1 MASGLSI
8 NLGLPSIPE
17 TKDEQ
22 LFYELTKVYNALN
35 LVAGSINTPSTTG
48 ASAGTVRGLKAVMS
62 GATITMAYS
71 EAVVLSSLP
80 GGVATKLPANP
91 SLTFNIATTGN
102 GGLDTGSM
110 STGFVA
116 VYLMYNPVSKGT
128 CLYGTNVTGIA
139 APSQYSG
146 TVQLAG
152 YTSSGL
158 VGIYAVSA
166 ANTLRTGNQVNR
178 TINYPNTSAVLTNS
192 SIATNVSLN
201 IASQV
206 PYSAITIRG
215 YMNITSS
222 LGGVCA
228 FSIANDAAGS
238 GFQQVYATASS
249 GSLAAEDNYSL
260 SVYTPSTIY
269 YSQSISGTSTANL
282 FITSY
287 DF

>member
-8 NLGLPSIPE
+8 NLGLPAIPE
-17 TKDEQ
+17 TKDEE
-22 LFYELTKVYNALN
+22 LFYELTKLYNAVNIL
-35 LVAGSINTPSTTG
+35 AGSVNTPGTTG
-48 ASAGTVRGLKAVMS
+48 ASAGTARGLKAVMS
-62 GATITMAYS
+62 GATITMSYS
-71 EAVVLSSLP
+71 ELVVLSSLA

-91 SLTFNIATTGN
+91 ALTFNLGTVGAN
-102 GGLDTGSM
+102 GLDTGTM

-116 VYLMYNPVSKGT
+116 VYVMYNPVSRGT

-146 TVQLAG
+146 ATPLSG

-158 VGIYAVSA
+158 VGIYAVSGA
-166 ANTLRTGNQVNR
+166 SVLRTGNQVNR
-178 TINYPNTSAVLTNS
+178 TINYPNTTPIFTNTS
-192 SIATNVSLN
+192 VATNVSLN

-215 YMNITSS
+215 YMNVTSS

-228 FSIANDAAGS
+228 LSIANDAAGS
-238 GFQQVYATASS
+238 GFQRVYTTASS
-249 GSLAAEDNYSL
+249 GSITAEDNYSL

-269 YSQSISGTSTANL
+269 YTQSVSGTSTANL